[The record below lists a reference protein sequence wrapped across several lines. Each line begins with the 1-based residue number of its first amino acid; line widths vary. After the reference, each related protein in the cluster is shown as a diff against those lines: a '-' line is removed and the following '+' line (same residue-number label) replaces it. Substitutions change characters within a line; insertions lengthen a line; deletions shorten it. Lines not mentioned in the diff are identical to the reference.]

1 MISDKKAQRVKSVTS
16 WLISGLALA
25 LWTGCNPSISSPSP
39 TPSTSVQDQ
48 VTDPEFSITV
58 GEQKKVWKSSELLR
72 HPALREI
79 TIPNESAYEGQTKT
93 YQAVPLALLFEGFQ
107 IPDGRTLEYQTTD
120 GFISS
125 FKPER
130 LLQTSEEGAVAYI
143 AVEDPSHPWP
153 NFNNRNYGPGPFY
166 LIWERPQASDIGREE
181 WPYKLTGFE
190 DKPDLDERYPKLPPD
205 AALPA
210 DHPVRNGYK
219 LYLKNCFPCHRINGE
234 GQASLGPDL
243 NHPMSPTEYMA
254 EGMIQKLVRD
264 PQSLRTWTDSKML
277 PFGEEVISDEELDHI
292 VLYLK
297 HKAETRP

>member
-1 MISDKKAQRVKSVTS
+1 MVVVNCVTR
-16 WLISGLALA
+16 WFVFVLTLV
-25 LWTGCNPSISSPSP
+25 LWTGCAPSGGSSTSTP
-39 TPSTSVQDQ
+39 TPSASTQDQ

-58 GEQKKVWKSSELLR
+58 GEQSKKWKSSELLK

-79 TIPNESAYEGQTKT
+79 TVPNESAYEGQTKS

-107 IPDGRTLEYQTTD
+107 IPDGQTLEYQTTD

-130 LLQTSEEGAVAYI
+130 LLQTSEDGAVAYL
-143 AVEDPSHPWP
+143 AVEDPNYPWP
-153 NFNNRNYGPGPFY
+153 NFRNRNYGPGPFY
-166 LIWERPQASDIGREE
+166 LIWERPEASNIGREE
-181 WPYKLTGFE
+181 WPYKLTGFN
-190 DKPDLDERYPKLPPD
+190 DRPDLDTRYPKLPPD
-205 AALPA
+205 AALSV

-219 LYLKNCFPCHRINGE
+219 LYLRNCFPCHQINGE
-234 GQASLGPDL
+234 GQASQGPDL
-243 NHPMSPTEYMA
+243 NYPMSPTEYLV

-264 PQSLRTWTDSKML
+264 PQSMRSWGAGKML
-277 PFGEEVISDEELDHI
+277 PFSQEDISDEELDHI